1 MQIEVS
7 MDSSQYRTWKGISK
21 TREECKDCKLNIKG
35 LERRLSEADFEIM
48 RLEGAS

>member
-1 MQIEVS
+1 MKYPWIAHNIELEEEL
-7 MDSSQYRTWKGISK
+7 GK

-35 LERRLSEADFEIM
+35 LERKLSEADFEIM